1 MIRLPCELI
10 CKSDRSGFEG
20 LLVAVYEMPP
30 SGRFVSEAGLQGYS
44 FSYLPLANKGE
55 AQVTMPGIG
64 LDHRRANR
72 DNCLLL
78 PPRVS
83 LDSEWTNAGGR
94 LVAFTLSPRFV
105 EAVARKVGLPSRQG
119 RRLPLGP
126 FGIDRRLETLGGL
139 LAEETENR
147 CRLGPAYFEWLASAL
162 AATVLSRLYAPRG
175 VPIHAGVRRAIEY
188 IELHFTE
195 PVSLAELAEQAR
207 LSRSYFALRFE
218 QVTGYTPHHYLLL
231 VRLGHARK
239 LLAEA
244 KLSLPEIAASSGFSD
259 QAHMSRLFQRFFGT
273 TPAAFRRSQRQL

>member
-30 SGRFVSEAGLQGYS
+30 SGRYVSEAGLEGYS

-55 AQVTMPGIG
+55 AHVTMPGIG

-83 LDSEWTNAGGR
+83 LHSEWSNAGGR

-105 EAVARKVGLPSRQG
+105 EAVARQVGLPSRQG
-119 RRLPLGP
+119 PRLPQGP
-126 FGIDRRLETLGGL
+126 FWIDRRLETLGGL

-162 AATVLSRLYAPRG
+162 AANVLSRLHAPRG
-175 VPIHAGVRRAIEY
+175 VPIHSGIRRAIEY

-195 PVSLAELAEQAR
+195 PVSLAELAEQAQ

-218 QVTGYTPHHYLLL
+218 QVTGYTSHQYLLL
-231 VRLGHARK
+231 IRLGHARK

-244 KLSLPEIAASSGFSD
+244 KLSLPEIAAASGFSD

>member
-1 MIRLPCELI
+1 LRIASISAIERYLISGMSNFFDGIARMRRLCSRIDGTRCSTKHMKDLI
-10 CKSDRSGFEG
+10 
-20 LLVAVYEMPP
+20 A
-30 SGRFVSEAGLQGYS
+30 
-44 FSYLPLANKGE
+44 
-55 AQVTMPGIG
+55 
-64 LDHRRANR
+64 ANR
-72 DNCLLL
+72 AL
-78 PPRVS
+78 RVRAPLS
-83 LDSEWTNAGGR
+83 RA
-94 LVAFTLSPRFV
+94 ASPRFV
-105 EAVARKVGLPSRQG
+105 ETVARQVGLPSRQG
-119 RRLPLGP
+119 RRLPQGP
-126 FGIDRRLETLGGL
+126 FRIDRRLETLGGL

-162 AATVLSRLYAPRG
+162 AATVLSRLHAPRG
-175 VPIHAGVRRAIEY
+175 VPIHSGIRRAIEY

-195 PVSLAELAEQAR
+195 PVSLAELAKQAQ

-244 KLSLPEIAASSGFSD
+244 KLSLPEIAAASGFSD